1 MKLCL
6 LRVENARNMHKNKV
20 MKADFDK
27 ITRFLQLRNIIL
39 FATVE
44 ASDKKLSK

>member
-6 LRVENARNMHKNKV
+6 LGVENARNIRKNKV

-27 ITRFLQLRNIIL
+27 ITRSLQLRKIIL

-44 ASDKKLSK
+44 ALD